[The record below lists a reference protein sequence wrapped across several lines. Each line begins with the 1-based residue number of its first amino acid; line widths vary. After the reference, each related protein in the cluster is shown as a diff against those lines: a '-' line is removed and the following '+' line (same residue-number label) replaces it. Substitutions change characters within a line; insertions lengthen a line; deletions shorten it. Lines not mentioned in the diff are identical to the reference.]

1 MAKTPD
7 PTFRVQFVSQDKVF
21 EVFAKQIYSSDLYGF
36 IEVEEFVFGERSGLL
51 VDPSEEKLKAE
62 FQGVIPDIQFPSAF
76 DPTEIGESALDTALP
91 WDQIR
96 SLRYRPIDTPQAH
109 LAQLIDLHQ
118 ARIATDPDFKALL
131 KRTERALELS
141 GETGISLHL
150 ETRIQEREANNQA
163 LLDIENMRRGSL
175 GLETAQSI
183 SELEAADKEDD
194 VSSDASL
201 MESAR
206 ILLDEIQL
214 NRRLAGL

>member
-1 MAKTPD
+1 M
-7 PTFRVQFVSQDKVF
+7 
-21 EVFAKQIYSSDLYGF
+21 
-36 IEVEEFVFGERSGLL
+36 
-51 VDPSEEKLKAE
+51 
-62 FQGVIPDIQFPSAF
+62 
-76 DPTEIGESALDTALP
+76 
-91 WDQIR
+91 
-96 SLRYRPIDTPQAH
+96 
-109 LAQLIDLHQ
+109 AQLIDRHQ

-163 LLDIENMRRGSL
+163 LLDIENMRRESL
-175 GLETAQSI
+175 GLETAQSV
-183 SELEAADKEDD
+183 SELEAAAKEDD

-206 ILLDEIQL
+206 ILLDEIQI

>member
-1 MAKTPD
+1 M
-7 PTFRVQFVSQDKVF
+7 
-21 EVFAKQIYSSDLYGF
+21 
-36 IEVEEFVFGERSGLL
+36 
-51 VDPSEEKLKAE
+51 
-62 FQGVIPDIQFPSAF
+62 
-76 DPTEIGESALDTALP
+76 P

-96 SLRYRPIDTPQAH
+96 SLRYRPIDTPQAR
-109 LAQLIDLHQ
+109 LAQLIDRHQ

-163 LLDIENMRRGSL
+163 LLDIENMRRESL

-183 SELEAADKEDD
+183 SELEAAAKEDD

-206 ILLDEIQL
+206 ILLDEIQI
-214 NRRLAGL
+214 NRRLAGI